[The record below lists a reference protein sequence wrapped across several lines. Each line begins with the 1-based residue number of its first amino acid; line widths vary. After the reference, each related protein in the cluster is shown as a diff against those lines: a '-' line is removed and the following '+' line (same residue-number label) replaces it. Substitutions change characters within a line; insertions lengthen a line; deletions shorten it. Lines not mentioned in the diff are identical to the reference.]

1 MLSVSLALFTMVF
14 SPIQASLSL
23 KKKKKTEEGEKNQTV
38 FVFLA
43 RNEAVEPFREP
54 GPIFYKLR
62 LRVSRGLQKRKGQ
75 GGSKEGRKVK
85 REGRRERGECGQP

>member
-1 MLSVSLALFTMVF
+1 MVF